1 MKNIKNRD
9 AQYLHRKLFEVDSVV
24 RDEKGDISKMYCDIT
39 RNEGQVYEPGSSI
52 DKYTL
57 EFIRKGYKVAK
68 KYMDLSPN
76 VVPTNTITI
85 ECLEKVDITVEYDL
99 SNNIRLNGSYNA
111 ATETVTITGTVNGS
125 GGTLQGTEKIP
136 FKVILTSNE
145 TNVIIGVIDCYV
157 NYTHLSISPED

>member
-1 MKNIKNRD
+1 MKNIKNRN
-9 AQYLHRKLFEVDSVV
+9 AQYLHRKSFAVDSVV
-24 RDEKGDISKMYCDIT
+24 RDEKGDIAKMYCYIT
-39 RNEGQVYEPGSSI
+39 RDEGQVYESGSSI

-99 SNNIRLNGSYNA
+99 SNNITLNGSYDDV
-111 ATETVTITGTVNGS
+111 TETVTITGTVKSS
-125 GGTLQGTEKIP
+125 GETLQGTEKIP
-136 FKVILTSNE
+136 FKVTLTSNE
-145 TNVIIGVIDCYV
+145 TNVIIGVIDCHV
-157 NYTHLSISPED
+157 NYTYASISPED

>member
-24 RDEKGDISKMYCDIT
+24 RDEKGDISKMYCYIT

-157 NYTHLSISPED
+157 NYTHASISPED